1 MNTYILDIK
10 RSKAYGKVLRKRF
23 FDGYNGERVVT
34 IYNDERECNDYYII
48 SRDYTGEITEKYLK
62 NMRLTAKH
70 YVEVKVGSF
79 FPARVFEDYGVG
91 HTPAYYYYNRI
102 KGTPWAGSVSAVGE
116 KGLLVWSRSLSVGL
130 SNPYFYDRDMVIRN
144 FIFRFEDLGRDKY
157 TDGAL
162 QFIQE
167 NLPEHL

>member
-34 IYNDERECNDYYII
+34 IYNGERKCNDYYII
-48 SRDYTGEITEKYLK
+48 SRDYTGEISAKYLK
-62 NMRLTAKH
+62 NMRHTAKH
-70 YVEVKVGSF
+70 YVEVKVDKSF
-79 FPARVFEDYGVG
+79 ARVYEDYGVG
-91 HTPAYYYYNRI
+91 HTPAYYNRI
-102 KGTPWAGSVSAVGE
+102 KGVPWEGSVSAVDD
-116 KGLLVWSRSLSVGL
+116 KGLVVWSRSLSIGIT
-130 SNPYFYDRDMVIRN
+130 NPYFYDREMVIRN
-144 FIFRFEDLGRDKY
+144 FIFRFEDLGRGKF

-162 QFIQE
+162 QFIKD

>member
-34 IYNDERECNDYYII
+34 IYNEERKCNDYYII
-48 SRDYTGEITEKYLK
+48 SRDYTGEISAKYLK
-62 NMRLTAKH
+62 NMRHTAKH
-70 YVEVKVGSF
+70 YVEVKVGKSF
-79 FPARVFEDYGVG
+79 ARVYEDHGVG
-91 HTPAYYYYNRI
+91 HTPAYYYNRI
-102 KGTPWAGSVSAVGE
+102 KDIPWEGAISAVGDN
-116 KGLLVWSRSLSVGL
+116 GLLVWSRSLSIGI
-130 SNPYFYDRDMVIRN
+130 SNPYIYDREMVIRN
-144 FIFRFEDLGRDKY
+144 FISKFETLGRDKF

-162 QFIQE
+162 KFIKD